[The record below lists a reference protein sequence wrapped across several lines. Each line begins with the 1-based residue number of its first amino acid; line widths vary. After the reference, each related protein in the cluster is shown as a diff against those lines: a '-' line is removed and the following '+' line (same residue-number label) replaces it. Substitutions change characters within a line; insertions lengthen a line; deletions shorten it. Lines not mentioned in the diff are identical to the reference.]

1 MTKISLAL
9 AAVLAVA
16 SAMPNVAFAAMN
28 NNPGAVQGHDI
39 NRCRAHEGP
48 SIGSR
53 HNRDARVAC
62 VQRLEHMHVASV
74 CIL

>member
-9 AAVLAVA
+9 AAVLAVT
-16 SAMPNVAFAAMN
+16 SVVPNVAFAAMSN
-28 NNPGAVQGHDI
+28 SHAAVQGRDI

-53 HNRDARVAC
+53 HDRDARVAC
-62 VQRLEHMHVASV
+62 VQRLEHMHR
-74 CIL
+74 